1 MKANNPSV
9 PAKIEIIFDICYLT
23 FALCAGVYY
32 LINQHSTAA
41 LLYGIMTLCLVGGDA
56 FHLVPRIR
64 AQATNTMATA
74 TRALGIGKLV
84 TSVTMTVFYVLLY
97 HIWCTLYQQS
107 SFTVLPWLI
116 YILAAVRIILC
127 LFPQNEWTSPA
138 PPVKWGI
145 IRNIPFAI
153 LGLLILILFAFHS
166 DGAFSFMWLAILISF
181 GCYLPVTLFA
191 QKYPKLGMLMLP
203 KTCAYIWIVCMGFSL
218 L

>member
-56 FHLVPRIR
+56 FR
-64 AQATNTMATA
+64 
-74 TRALGIGKLV
+74 
-84 TSVTMTVFYVLLY
+84 
-97 HIWCTLYQQS
+97 
-107 SFTVLPWLI
+107 
-116 YILAAVRIILC
+116 
-127 LFPQNEWTSPA
+127 
-138 PPVKWGI
+138 
-145 IRNIPFAI
+145 
-153 LGLLILILFAFHS
+153 S